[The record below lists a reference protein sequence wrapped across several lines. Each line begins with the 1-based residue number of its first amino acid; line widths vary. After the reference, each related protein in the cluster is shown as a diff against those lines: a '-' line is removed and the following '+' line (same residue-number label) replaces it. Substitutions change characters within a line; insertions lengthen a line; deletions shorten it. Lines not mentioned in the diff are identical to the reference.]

1 MKIIEILNDI
11 NRSFKRSTKL
21 NIATIII
28 QNATAGVS
36 PMFQL
41 LYQQQTTNFNSAFNQ
56 IFLQFMVKSGT
67 FVMDQ
72 GYDISI
78 FSIAFY
84 ALLCDAFKNNSY
96 FTKCSINI
104 PKVRGDNK
112 DIYYGNVKQKTQL
125 PLTSTDLLYLVVSYD
140 KITSSY

>member
-11 NRSFKRSTKL
+11 NRSFKRSTKI

-84 ALLCDAFKNNSY
+84 ALLCDALKN
-96 FTKCSINI
+96 
-104 PKVRGDNK
+104 
-112 DIYYGNVKQKTQL
+112 
-125 PLTSTDLLYLVVSYD
+125 LTLLNF
-140 KITSSY
+140 

>member
-11 NRSFKRSTKL
+11 NRSFKRSTKI

-36 PMFQL
+36 TMFQI

-56 IFLQFMVKSGT
+56 IFLQFMLKSGT
-67 FVMDQ
+67 FLRDQ

-84 ALLCDAFKNNSY
+84 ALLCDALKKSY
-96 FTKCSINI
+96 FTKFLMNI
-104 PKVRGDNK
+104 PKVRGNNK
-112 DIYYGNVKQKTQL
+112 DI
-125 PLTSTDLLYLVVSYD
+125 
-140 KITSSY
+140 